1 MNAMVTAYL
10 VCALWSSVTEK
21 DTPFDQDH
29 DVDDFDEATVKE
41 ATEECEKFKRD
52 AVHLIEE
59 WSDEELGH
67 DLWLT
72 RNGHGAGF
80 WCRGRS
86 NGEELTKMAKDL
98 GEAYCWERDDG
109 KVGIE

>member
-10 VCALWSSVTEK
+10 VCALWSSVTGK
-21 DTPFDQDH
+21 DIPFDQDH

-41 ATEECEKFKRD
+41 ATEECEEFKRD
-52 AVHLIEE
+52 AAHLIEG
-59 WSDEELGH
+59 WTDEELGH

-72 RNGHGAGF
+72 RNGHGTGF
-80 WCRGRS
+80 WDRGRPH
-86 NGEELTKMAKDL
+86 GLELTKMAKDL